1 MNSAEVK
8 LDLYRKIDRLD
19 TNDLEKIYSRLVE
32 LQSEASTDETSLD
45 PQIKAAL
52 DEALEASHKG
62 QVSSHEDVMQKT
74 REKYSLRLS

>member
-1 MNSAEVK
+1 MIW
-8 LDLYRKIDRLD
+8 RKFIQGW
-19 TNDLEKIYSRLVE
+19 VE
-32 LQSEASTDETSLD
+32 LQNEASTDETSLD

-74 REKYSLRLS
+74 REKYSLRLSWAADYCPQ